1 MKKLIIISGTII
13 LSLIGSLWIVLEQSA
28 LMNDKIVIINDT
40 IHINNTILI
49 DTLDTHNDHII
60 LNGCLHNS
68 FPKPYLQAS
77 FINKSYVIDLIK
89 DQWVQITGFD
99 TYVLHDLFMFGDSV
113 IIDELT
119 GKGDYN
125 ISVCLVIEA
134 GTTGA
139 KDKQLQ
145 LAISVNDTIRIEGI
159 SSFPVSKDNDGIFTT
174 IPSDAKYHLREGDV
188 IKAWLMNTTDNSD
201 YTINNGRINIDKL

>member
-1 MKKLIIISGTII
+1 MKKLLIISITLAI
-13 LSLIGSLWIVLEQSA
+13 SVMGSMLFFVNQFALLNNRIV
-28 LMNDKIVIINDT
+28 VINDT
-40 IHINNTILI
+40 IHVNNIIFI

-77 FINKSYVIDLIK
+77 FINKSYLIDLTK

-99 TYVLHDLFMFGDSV
+99 TYVLHDLYMFGDSV
-113 IIDELT
+113 IIDELP
-119 GKGDYN
+119 GRGDYN
-125 ISVCLVIEA
+125 ISVCLVIET
-134 GTTGA
+134 GTTGT

-145 LAISVNDTIRIEGI
+145 LAISINDTIRIEGM
-159 SSFPVSKDNDGIFTT
+159 SAFPVSKDNDAFFT
-174 IPSDAKYHLREGDV
+174 IPSFAKYHLNNGDV

-201 YTINNGRINIDKL
+201 YIIINGRINLDKQ

>member
-1 MKKLIIISGTII
+1 MKKLLIISITLII
-13 LSLIGSLWIVLEQSA
+13 SVIGSVFFFIDQFALFNSNIV
-28 LMNDKIVIINDT
+28 VIDGE
-40 IHINNTILI
+40 IHINRTIFM
-49 DTLDTHNDHII
+49 DTLDTHDDFLK

-77 FINKSYVIDLIK
+77 FINKSYLIDLTK
-89 DQWVQITGFD
+89 NQWVQITGFD
-99 TYVLHDLFMFGDSV
+99 TYVLHDLYMNGDSV
-113 IIDELT
+113 IIDSLT
-119 GKGDYN
+119 GRGDYN

-145 LAISVNDTIRIEGI
+145 LAISINDTIRMEGTRPL
-159 SSFPVSKDNDGIFTT
+159 PVSKDNDALFTIT
-174 IPSDAKYHLREGDV
+174 SDAKYRLKVVDV

-201 YTINNGRINIDKL
+201 YIINNGRINLDKQ